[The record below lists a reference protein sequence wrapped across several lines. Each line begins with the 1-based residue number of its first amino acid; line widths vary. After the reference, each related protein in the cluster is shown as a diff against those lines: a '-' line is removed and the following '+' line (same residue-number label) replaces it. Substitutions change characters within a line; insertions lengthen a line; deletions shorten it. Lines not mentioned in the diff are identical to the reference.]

1 MAPEGAGDAAPEGCE
16 ETVFPVDDADVV
28 LVVDGIEDFLGYGLW
43 LEQHGVVE
51 VAMKEGCVYEAWTDI
66 RELDVQSSGVGLLF
80 QRLQVD
86 ILHSFGGRVAWGRAE
101 AFGASNR
108 GDGCDVSAAFVGKVA
123 IGFTNHSGEAQAIGI
138 HSGKFD
144 IFLKLTVLFSDTRG
158 VEEEVHASQTTD
170 ERLEASGGVVFCDV
184 NLFYCCNVELLE
196 FVDSSGCHTDGPA
209 FLHEKFGNFSSD
221 A

>member
-16 ETVFPVDDADVV
+16 KTVFPVDDADVL
-28 LVVDGIEDFLGYGLW
+28 LVVDGVEDFLGYGLW

-86 ILHSFGGRVAWGRAE
+86 ILHGFGGRVAWGRAE

-123 IGFTNHSGEAQAIGI
+123 IGFTNHSGEAQTVGI
-138 HSGKFD
+138 HRSEFD
-144 IFLKLTVLFSDTRG
+144 IFLKLTVLFANARG

-184 NLFYCCNVELLE
+184 NLFHCCSVELLK

>member
-86 ILHSFGGRVAWGRAE
+86 ILHSFGGRVARGRAE

-108 GDGCDVSAAFVGKVA
+108 GDGCDVSTAFVGKVA

-158 VEEEVHASQTTD
+158 VEEEVHASQTID
-170 ERLEASGGVVFCDV
+170 E
-184 NLFYCCNVELLE
+184 
-196 FVDSSGCHTDGPA
+196 
-209 FLHEKFGNFSSD
+209 
-221 A
+221 

>member
-16 ETVFPVDDADVV
+16 ETVFPVDDADVL
-28 LVVDGIEDFLGYGLW
+28 LVVDGVEDLLGYGLW

-86 ILHSFGGRVAWGRAE
+86 ILHGFGGRVAWGRAE

-123 IGFTNHSGEAQAIGI
+123 IGLTNHSGEAQTVGI
-138 HSGKFD
+138 QSSEFD
-144 IFLKLTVLFSDTRG
+144 IFLKLTVLFANARG

-184 NLFYCCNVELLE
+184 NLFHCCSVELLK

>member
-28 LVVDGIEDFLGYGLW
+28 LVVDGIEDFLSYGLW

-86 ILHSFGGRVAWGRAE
+86 ILHSFGGRVARGRAE

-108 GDGCDVSAAFVGKVA
+108 GDGCDVSIAFVGKVA
-123 IGFTNHSGEAQAIGI
+123 IGFTNHSGEAKTIGI
-138 HSGKFD
+138 HRSEFD
-144 IFLKLTVLFSDTRG
+144 IFLKLTVLFADAGG

-184 NLFYCCNVELLE
+184 NLFYCCSVEFLE

>member
-16 ETVFPVDDADVV
+16 ETVFPVDDADVL
-28 LVVDGIEDFLGYGLW
+28 LVVDGVEDFLGYGLW

-80 QRLQVD
+80 QRLQID
-86 ILHSFGGRVAWGRAE
+86 ILHGFGGRVAWGRAE

-123 IGFTNHSGEAQAIGI
+123 IGFTNHSGEAQTVGI
-138 HSGKFD
+138 HRSEFD
-144 IFLKLTVLFSDTRG
+144 IFLKLTVLFANARG

-184 NLFYCCNVELLE
+184 NLFHCCSVELLK